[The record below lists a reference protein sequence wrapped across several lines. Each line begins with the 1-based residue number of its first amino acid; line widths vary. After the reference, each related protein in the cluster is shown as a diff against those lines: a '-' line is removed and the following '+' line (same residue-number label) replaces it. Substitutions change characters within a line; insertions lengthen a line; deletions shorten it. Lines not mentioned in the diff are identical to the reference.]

1 MCNYNI
7 MSSSKIDLQS
17 LIDIQKEIISDVNR
31 IPIGQQSTESGE
43 SYATEL
49 NNRLD
54 NLKKALEESGRNS
67 ENIILKQG
75 DIYDILQTENV
86 RLRKDA
92 GAADQAAIGQIRET
106 NMNKSYILRY
116 QAYNKL
122 TYLVIFSVLLII
134 LLVMEGRYLQY
145 LPSYIVEFLY
155 VIIIGGTIIAA
166 LIIFVNISSRDKMD
180 FSKFDL
186 PGPNEITDAEKNKL
200 KEKTIES
207 GNLMGLLNVCRGSD
221 CCNDGTV
228 FIDGKCIVDISN
240 EESTNTESE
249 DTTSSSE
256 SFSLFNEFFKQ
267 SNIRPYDPNMLLHFR
282 F

>member
-1 MCNYNI
+1 

-31 IPIGQQSTESGE
+31 IPIGQQDTESGQ

-49 NNRLD
+49 NNRLN

-75 DIYDILQTENV
+75 DIYDILKTENV
-86 RLRKDA
+86 RLHKDTTA
-92 GAADQAAIGQIRET
+92 VDQATSGQIRET
-106 NMNKSYILRY
+106 NMNKSYILKY

-122 TYLVIFSVLLII
+122 TYLVIFTVLLII
-134 LLVMEGRYLQY
+134 LLILEGRYLQY
-145 LPSYIVEFLY
+145 LPSYVVEFLY
-155 VIIIGGTIIAA
+155 VIIIGGSLIAA

-186 PGPNEITDAEKNKL
+186 PGPDEITDAEKNKL
-200 KEKTIES
+200 REDTIKS
-207 GNLMGLLNVCRGSD
+207 GDLMGLLNVCSGAE

-228 FIDGKCIVDISN
+228 FTDGKCIVDVSN
-240 EESTNTESE
+240 EESTTTENENT
-249 DTTSSSE
+249 TE
-256 SFSLFNEFFKQ
+256 SFSLFNNLFAKTD
-267 SNIRPYDPNMLLHFR
+267 IRAYDPNMLLHFR

>member
-1 MCNYNI
+1 
-7 MSSSKIDLQS
+7 MSGSKIDLQS

-31 IPIGQQSTESGE
+31 IPVGQQDTESGE

-92 GAADQAAIGQIRET
+92 SAADQAATGQIRET

-122 TYLVIFSVLLII
+122 TYLVIFAVLLII
-134 LLVMEGRYLQY
+134 LLIMEGRYLQY

-166 LIIFVNISSRDKMD
+166 LIIFINISSRDKMD

-186 PGPNEITDAEKNKL
+186 PGPDEISDAEKNKL
-200 KEKTIES
+200 REKTIDS
-207 GNLMGLLNVCRGSD
+207 GNLMGLLNVCRGAD

-228 FIDGKCIVDISN
+228 FIDGKCIIDITNEESIN

-256 SFSLFNEFFKQ
+256 SFSLFNDFFKQ
-267 SNIRPYDPNMLLHFR
+267 TNIRPYDPNMLLHFR

>member
-1 MCNYNI
+1 
-7 MSSSKIDLQS
+7 MSGSKIDLQS

-92 GAADQAAIGQIRET
+92 SAADEAATGQIRET

-166 LIIFVNISSRDKMD
+166 LIIFINISSRDKMD

-186 PGPNEITDAEKNKL
+186 PGPNEISDAEKNKL
-200 KEKTIES
+200 REKTVES

-228 FIDGKCIVDISN
+228 FTDGKCIVDVTN

-249 DTTSSSE
+249 DTTTSTE
-256 SFSLFNEFFKQ
+256 SFSLFNDFFKQ